1 MEDESLASN
10 RRLDLGTRPT
20 ERCKWVGK
28 KKNIST
34 ALSKTWRSEPE
45 DSQKA
50 GEGSGLGGKG
60 SFTEWRVAQVP
71 RRYQ

>member
-1 MEDESLASN
+1 
-10 RRLDLGTRPT
+10 
-20 ERCKWVGK
+20 VGK

-45 DSQKA
+45 DWQKA

-60 SFTEWRVAQVP
+60 NLSPNGRSHKFQEDISDAVASVYSGP
-71 RRYQ
+71 IDFEDWY